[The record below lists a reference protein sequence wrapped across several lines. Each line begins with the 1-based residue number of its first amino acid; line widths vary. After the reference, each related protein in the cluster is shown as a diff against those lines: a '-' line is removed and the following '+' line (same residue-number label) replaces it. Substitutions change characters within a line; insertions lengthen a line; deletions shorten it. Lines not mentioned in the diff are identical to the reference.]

1 LKQSI
6 EIPEQGQIVKVRQR
20 TYTVTGVS
28 SSAIPDMAAA
38 SQLSNRFVHLVNLTS
53 VEDDALGE
61 ALQVIWELEV
71 GSQIIERA
79 ELPEPNAF
87 DAPDRL
93 DAFLDA
99 VRWGASS
106 QADRA
111 ALQAPFRSGIHL
123 QNYQLNPLV
132 RAVQMPRVSLLIAD
146 DVGLGKTV
154 ETGLVI
160 QELITRN
167 RARTVLVI
175 CPAGLQLHWHDQMRD
190 KFGLEFRIIDSD
202 SMRQLRRT
210 RGIHVNPWSHFPR
223 LITSMDFIKR
233 ERPLRL
239 FMESVQSKPRYP
251 RPFDILVLDEAHN
264 VAPSGRGQYAMDS
277 QRTQAIRDI
286 VPSFEHHMF
295 LSATPHNGFPE
306 SFSALLELLDNQRFA
321 RGITPDPR
329 QLELVMVRRL
339 KRDIKNK
346 LNQPTFPSREIHHLE
361 VGYTDDERE
370 VHRWLREYHT
380 LRLHHAQSDGESYA
394 AEFVLKLLKKRLL
407 SSPKAFQKTLE
418 RHMDTLK
425 NGTSKQTD
433 SSRPTTG
440 ILRRQIAQ
448 AEEDYADDDEYE
460 AASESALTVA
470 ARTFSPPSAA
480 ELDLLERMHSWA
492 KTASDQRDSKTRKLI
507 EWLRSVLK
515 PNGIWTD
522 ERVILFTEYRTTQ
535 KWLQEVLVTADLA
548 DASRLEMIYG
558 GMKDEERER
567 IKSAFQAAPS
577 ADNKVRI
584 LLATDAASE
593 GIDLQNYCHRLVHI
607 EIPWNPNRMEQRNGR
622 IDRMGQRFSPE
633 IYHFAPQGY
642 SDVAADMLAGV
653 AVGELE
659 GDLEFLM
666 RAVRKVDQMREDLMG
681 KVGDVI
687 AKQVEE
693 AMLGVRHTLDVDK
706 VEASIRPARALLKLE
721 RQLDDQIDKQ
731 IRVFYEQRQAMHL
744 VPANV
749 QKVVEVALEI
759 AGQPPLQPAAAQP
772 GAFFVP
778 PLRGTWSSA
787 KDGLKHPFTQEERP
801 IVFDERLV
809 NGDSVVLAHLNH
821 PLVTLAQ
828 RLLRAEVWSPQGKLN
843 RVTARIVPNSAL
855 NSVAVI
861 AHARVVVIGGERY
874 RLHEELITAG
884 GYLTFGDNNRT
895 TFRRMNVGDLTRIV
909 EAATDVMPNA
919 GVLDA
924 LKAAWPSLIRPLRE
938 SLDVRM
944 VDKLDTVYKQ
954 LEERRISEAEDVG
967 KVLLELENAIRKE
980 LDELAPN
987 HRQLELPL
995 FSEEEK
1001 GQYDRDVNALRT
1013 RLARIPLE
1021 IKHEQE
1027 TVHARYQDLKAR
1039 LFPVAVTFLIPE
1051 QLG

>member
-1 LKQSI
+1 MTEKQ
-6 EIPEQGQIVKVRQR
+6 
-20 TYTVTGVS
+20 
-28 SSAIPDMAAA
+28 
-38 SQLSNRFVHLVNLTS
+38 FVHLVNLTS

-61 ALQVIWELEV
+61 TLQVIWELEV

-79 ELPEPNAF
+79 ELPEPTRF
-87 DAPDRL
+87 DSPDRL

-111 ALQAPFRSGIHL
+111 ALQAPFRSGIQL
-123 QNYQLNPLV
+123 QDYQLNPLV

-154 ETGLVI
+154 EAGLVI

-167 RARTVLVI
+167 RARTVLVV
-175 CPAGLQLHWHDQMRD
+175 CPAGLQIHWHDQMRD
-190 KFGLEFRIIDSD
+190 KFGLEFRIIDTE
-202 SMRQLRRT
+202 SMRSLRRT

-223 LITSMDFIKR
+223 LITSMDFLKR

-239 FMESVQSKPRYP
+239 FLDSVQSKPKYP
-251 RPFDILVLDEAHN
+251 RPFDILILDEAHN

-321 RGITPDPR
+321 RGIAPDPR

-339 KRDIKNK
+339 KRDIKDK
-346 LNQPTFPSREIHHLE
+346 LGKPKFPTREIRVLE
-361 VGYTDDERE
+361 VAYSDEERQA
-370 VHRWLREYHT
+370 HRWLREYHH
-380 LRLHHAQSDGESYA
+380 LRTHHARTDEERYA

-418 RHMDTLK
+418 KHRETLA
-425 NGTSKQTD
+425 NRNAQQSETA
-433 SSRPTTG
+433 RPTTG

-448 AEEDYADDDEYE
+448 AEEDYADDQEFE
-460 AASESALTVA
+460 AASNGALDVA
-470 ARTFSPPSAA
+470 VRTFSPPSA
-480 ELDLLERMHSWA
+480 EEIRLLEQMHAWA
-492 KTASDQRDSKTRKLI
+492 VQASEERDSKTRKLI
-507 EWLRSVLK
+507 EWLRSVVK
-515 PNGIWTD
+515 PDGVWNN

-548 DASRLEMIYG
+548 NADRLEMIYG
-558 GMKDEERER
+558 GMDEEERER
-567 IKSAFQAAPS
+567 IKAAFQAAPS

-607 EIPWNPNRMEQRNGR
+607 EIPWNPNRLEQRNGR
-622 IDRMGQRFSPE
+622 IDRMGQKYSPE
-633 IYHFAPQGY
+633 VYHFAPKGY
-642 SDVAADMLAGV
+642 ANVTNDMTAGT
-653 AVGELE
+653 AVGDLE

-693 AMLGVRHTLDVDK
+693 AMLGVRRRLDVEK
-706 VEASIRPARALLKLE
+706 VEASISPARALLKLE
-721 RQLDDQIDKQ
+721 RQLDAQIQKQ
-731 IRVFYEQRQAMHL
+731 IQAFYDQRHVLHL
-744 VPANV
+744 SPDNV

-759 AGQPPLQPAAAQP
+759 AGQPPLQPAAGMP
-772 GAFFVP
+772 GAFYMP
-778 PLRGTWSSA
+778 PLRGTWSTA

-809 NGDSVVLAHLNH
+809 NDDSVVLAHLNH
-821 PLVTLAQ
+821 PLVILAQ

-843 RVTARIVPNSAL
+843 RVTARIVPNYAL
-855 NSVAVI
+855 SSPAVI
-861 AHARVVVIGGERY
+861 AHARIVIIGGERY

-884 GYLTFGDNNRT
+884 GLLNFGNRLS
-895 TFRRMNVGDLTRIV
+895 FRRMNVGDVSRAMDASRPSL
-909 EAATDVMPNA
+909 PND
-919 GVLDA
+919 GVLDQ
-924 LKAAWPSLIRPLRE
+924 LRQAWPSMIRPLR
-938 SLDVRM
+938 DAMDARM
-944 VDKLDTVYKQ
+944 NEKIDTVYKQ
-954 LEERRISEAEDVG
+954 LEERRNTEAEDVR
-967 KVLLELENAIRKE
+967 KVLLELEGAIRKE

-987 HRQLELPL
+987 YQQLELPL

-1001 GQYDRDVNALRT
+1001 DQYQRDINALRA
-1013 RLARIPLE
+1013 RLERIPQE
-1021 IKHEQE
+1021 IENEQA
-1027 TVHARYQDLKAR
+1027 TVHARYQGLTAR

>member
-1 LKQSI
+1 MGAILNYPA
-6 EIPEQGQIVKVRQR
+6 EIPEQGQTVKVRRR

-28 SSAIPDMAAA
+28 RSAVPDLTERQFA
-38 SQLSNRFVHLVNLTS
+38 HLVNLTS
-53 VEDDALGE
+53 LEDDGLGE
-61 ALQVIWELEV
+61 TLQIIWELEV
-71 GSQIIERA
+71 GAQIVEQA
-79 ELPEPNAF
+79 ELPEPTSF
-87 DAPDRL
+87 DPPERL

-99 VRWGASS
+99 VRWGVSS

-111 ALQAPFRSGIHL
+111 ALQAPFRSGIQL
-123 QNYQLNPLV
+123 QDYQLNPLV

-154 ETGLVI
+154 EAGLVI

-167 RARTVLVI
+167 RARTVLIV

-190 KFGLEFRIIDSD
+190 KFGLEFRIIDSE
-202 SMRQLRRT
+202 SMRVLRRT
-210 RGIHVNPWSHFPR
+210 RGIHVNPWAHFPR

-239 FMESVQSKPRYP
+239 FLESVQSKPRYP

-277 QRTQAIRDI
+277 QRTRAMRDI

-339 KRDIKNK
+339 KRDIKDK
-346 LNQPTFPSREIHHLE
+346 VGKPKFPAREIRVLE
-361 VGYTDDERE
+361 VDYSDDERQA
-370 VHRWLREYHT
+370 HRWLNEYHQ
-380 LRLHHAQSDGESYA
+380 LRTEHARTDEERYA

-418 RHMDTLK
+418 KHRETLTR
-425 NGTSKQTD
+425 GRSRQVEAT
-433 SSRPTTG
+433 RPTTG

-448 AEEDYADDDEYE
+448 AEEDYADDQEYE
-460 AASESALTVA
+460 EANNGALDVA
-470 ARTFSPPSAA
+470 ARTFAPPSAV
-480 ELDLLERMHSWA
+480 ELRLIEQMHNWAVETSER
-492 KTASDQRDSKTRKLI
+492 RDSKIRKLI
-507 EWLRSVLK
+507 EWLRGIVK
-515 PNGIWTD
+515 PNGTWND

-548 DASRLEMIYG
+548 NADRLEMIYG
-558 GMKDEERER
+558 GMDEEERER
-567 IKSAFQAAPS
+567 IKAAFQAAPS
-577 ADNKVRI
+577 ADNKLRI

-607 EIPWNPNRMEQRNGR
+607 EIPWNPNRLEQRNGR

-633 IYHFAPQGY
+633 VYHFAPKGY
-642 SDVAADMLAGV
+642 AHVTDDLMAGI

-693 AMLGVRHTLDVDK
+693 AMLGARRRLDVER
-706 VEASIRPARALLKLE
+706 VEASISPARALLKLE
-721 RQLDDQIDKQ
+721 RQLDAQIQKQ
-731 IRVFYEQRQAMHL
+731 IQVFYDQRHDLHL
-744 VPANV
+744 TPENV

-759 AGQPPLQPAAAQP
+759 DGQPPLQPAAGKP
-772 GAFFVP
+772 GAFYVP
-778 PLRGTWSSA
+778 PLRGTWSMV

-809 NGDSVVLAHLNH
+809 NDDDVVLAHLNH
-821 PLVTLAQ
+821 PLVILAQ
-828 RLLRAEVWSPQGKLN
+828 RLLRAEIWSSRGKLN
-843 RVTARIVPNSAL
+843 RVTARMVPNYAL
-855 NSVAVI
+855 NHPAVI
-861 AHARVVVIGGERY
+861 AHARMVIIGGERY

-884 GYLTFGDNNRT
+884 GLLTFGSRVS
-895 TFRRMNVGDLTRIV
+895 FLRMNVGDVAR
-909 EAATDVMPNA
+909 AM
-919 GVLDA
+919 DA
-924 LKAAWPSLIRPLRE
+924 SYPSLPDAEVLEALQQAWSSIIRPLRN

-944 VDKLDTVYKQ
+944 KEKLETVYKQ
-954 LEERRISEAEDVG
+954 LEERRNTEAEDVR
-967 KVLLELENAIRKE
+967 KVLFELEGAVRKE
-980 LDELAPN
+980 LNERAPSF
-987 HRQLELPL
+987 RQLELPL
-995 FSEEEK
+995 FTEDEK
-1001 GQYDRDVNALRT
+1001 DQYQRDLNALRV
-1013 RLARIPLE
+1013 RLERIPQE
-1021 IKHEQE
+1021 IEHEQAA
-1027 TVHARYQDLKAR
+1027 VHARYENLKAR